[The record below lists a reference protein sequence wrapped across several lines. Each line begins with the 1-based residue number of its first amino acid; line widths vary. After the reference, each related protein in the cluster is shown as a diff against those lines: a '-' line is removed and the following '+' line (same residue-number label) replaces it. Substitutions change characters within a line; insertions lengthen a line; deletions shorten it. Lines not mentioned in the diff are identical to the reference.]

1 MNVDVICILTCSTK
15 WEVIMTHNDS
25 SKQQQMT
32 DELSPGKKFIL
43 IFLLCVMAL
52 GVLVIVLKIFGIL

>member
-1 MNVDVICILTCSTK
+1 
-15 WEVIMTHNDS
+15 MTHNDS